1 MLSSDSCSSAAED
14 RDKSYHRRYR
24 EHLLTPE
31 TVLEVVTCQRRC
43 VRAVLQEQARQMMNP
58 SDTFAWNNVA
68 MASFDETMRATV
80 RALKL
85 GKLHL
90 KQSTGEADLHSF

>member
-1 MLSSDSCSSAAED
+1 
-14 RDKSYHRRYR
+14 
-24 EHLLTPE
+24 
-31 TVLEVVTCQRRC
+31 
-43 VRAVLQEQARQMMNP
+43 MNP

-68 MASFDETMRATV
+68 MASFDETRRATV

-90 KQSTGEADLHSF
+90 KQSKCEADLLIVFRIPM